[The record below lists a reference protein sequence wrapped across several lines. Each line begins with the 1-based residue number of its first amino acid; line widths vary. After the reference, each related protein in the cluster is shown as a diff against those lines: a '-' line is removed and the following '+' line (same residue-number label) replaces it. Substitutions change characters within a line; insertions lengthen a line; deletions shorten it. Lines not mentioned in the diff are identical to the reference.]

1 MVDDKSQIGL
11 LRQGSEEAF
20 TYLYKQ
26 HWTQVYNFSRLYLK
40 DRSTAEEVVQDVFVK
55 IWESREFIRED
66 ENFDGLLFII
76 TRNLVFNRNRDEMN
90 RDFYKMTI
98 LSAMDEPG
106 SSVEEEIEAND
117 LRAYIDHLI
126 EELPPRRREIFN
138 LSRREHKSYKEIA
151 LLMNISE
158 KTVENQISEALKF
171 LKKNVFLLTIFL
183 S

>member
-1 MVDDKSQIGL
+1 MMDDKSQIRL
-11 LRQGSEEAF
+11 LKQGSENAF

-26 HWTQVYNFSRLYLK
+26 HWEQVYNFSRLYLN

-55 IWESREFIRED
+55 LWESREFIHED

-76 TRNLVFNRNRDEMN
+76 TRNLVFNRNRDEVN
-90 RDFYKMTI
+90 QDFYKMTI
-98 LSAMDEPG
+98 LSAMEE
-106 SSVEEEIEAND
+106 SSNSVEEEIEAND
-117 LRAYIDHLI
+117 LRKYIDHLI
-126 EELPPRRREIFN
+126 EELPPKRREIFN

-151 LLMNISE
+151 LMMNISE

-171 LKKNVFLLTIFL
+171 LKKNVFMLTIFL